1 MVAVGEGIA
10 VAMGA
15 VVGVDTLVMLLV
27 VTVLFEL
34 CPGEPVARK

>member
-10 VAMGA
+10 VAVGA
-15 VVGVDTLVMLLV
+15 FVGVDTLVMLFV

-34 CPGEPVARK
+34 CLGRPIARK